1 MMPNFLKT
9 LETLMELPDL
19 FMGNEELESFV
30 KRMERETGIEP
41 ATPSLGS
48 SYSTN

>member
-1 MMPNFLKT
+1 MLLNFLKT
-9 LETLMELPDL
+9 LETLMEIPEIIIEN
-19 FMGNEELESFV
+19 GELESFV